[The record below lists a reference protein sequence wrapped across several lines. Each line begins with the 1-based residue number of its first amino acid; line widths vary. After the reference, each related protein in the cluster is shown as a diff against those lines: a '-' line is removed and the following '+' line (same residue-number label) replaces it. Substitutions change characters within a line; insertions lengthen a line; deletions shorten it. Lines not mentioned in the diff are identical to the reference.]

1 LLLVPCDS
9 FEEDVER
16 VAAAGR
22 RACEAIEAASRA
34 LVVGRDARLAGAPLV
49 EVVENLIGAGGRGLR
64 LGASEAFIAYEQAL
78 NAMRAGV
85 VRALVEIA
93 GLSLTDVASKMRISR
108 QSAAKLYERA
118 RQGDQDSALATQ

>member
-1 LLLVPCDS
+1 MPCDN

-22 RACEAIEAASRA
+22 RACEAIEAATRA
-34 LVVGRDARLAGAPLV
+34 LEVGRDVRLAGAPLV
-49 EVVENLIGAGGRGLR
+49 QVVETLIGAGGRGLR

-85 VRALVEIA
+85 VQALVETA

-108 QSAAKLYERA
+108 QAAAKLYERA
-118 RQGDQDSALATQ
+118 RQGHQSKEPATQ